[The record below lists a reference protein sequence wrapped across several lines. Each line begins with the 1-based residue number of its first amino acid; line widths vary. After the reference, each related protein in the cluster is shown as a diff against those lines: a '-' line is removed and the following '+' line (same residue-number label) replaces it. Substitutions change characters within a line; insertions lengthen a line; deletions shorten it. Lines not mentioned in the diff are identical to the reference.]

1 MTRHARR
8 LSADGHFKRRPRG
21 FGGVG
26 NNPTFGRVALPPG
39 ACVPIIGAPDMKPLA
54 TALAVSLTLA
64 LPGASW
70 ACSICRC
77 GDPTFNALGTEGIS
91 LPGFKL
97 ALDWEEVQKSQG
109 SRDEEFSSVL
119 EHRTTLFAAWSPSDR
134 LSIFAR
140 VPFAER
146 DLIEADGGETE
157 RSKASGLADP
167 EFSAQVRLW
176 SSQFNGDVG
185 IRSSVFLVG
194 GVKTDWGV
202 NDRTAGG
209 ERLDEHVQPGTG
221 STDWFAGISGFYQLD
236 RRSAVFASTQYRE
249 TGRNDFGYRYG
260 SALLLNVAYEHKLG
274 TRWDAVIEMNYR
286 DADYDEIDGSGI
298 LDPDTGGTM
307 AYATPRILF
316 DAGRGWVLRGSA
328 QLPLTQ
334 SGLHGVQH
342 EEPVWNLGV
351 TRLFS
356 R

>member
-1 MTRHARR
+1 MT
-8 LSADGHFKRRPRG
+8 
-21 FGGVG
+21 
-26 NNPTFGRVALPPG
+26 
-39 ACVPIIGAPDMKPLA
+39 KPLA
-54 TALAVSLTLA
+54 GSLAVLALA
-64 LPGASW
+64 LPQGSW

-97 ALDWEEVQKSQG
+97 AFDWEEVQKSQG
-109 SRDEEFSSVL
+109 SRDGQFSSVL
-119 EHRTTLFAAWSPSDR
+119 EHRTTLLAAWSPSD
-134 LSIFAR
+134 LFSFFAR

-146 DLIEADGGETE
+146 DLVEIEDGEVE
-157 RSKASGLADP
+157 NSSASGLADP
-167 EFSAQVRLW
+167 EFSGQMRLW
-176 SSQFNGDVG
+176 SSPFNGDVG
-185 IRSSVFLVG
+185 VRSSLFLVG

-202 NDRTAGG
+202 NDRAAGG

-221 STDWFAGISGFYQLD
+221 SMDWFAGLSGFYQLN

-260 SALLLNVAYEHKLG
+260 SALLVNVAYEHKLG

-286 DADYDEIDGSGI
+286 DAAYDEMDGSGTP
-298 LDPDTGGTM
+298 DADTGGSM
-307 AYATPRILF
+307 VYATPRILV
-316 DAGRGWVLRGSA
+316 DAGDGWVLRGSA
-328 QLPLTQ
+328 QLPLSQ

-351 TRLFS
+351 TRLFG